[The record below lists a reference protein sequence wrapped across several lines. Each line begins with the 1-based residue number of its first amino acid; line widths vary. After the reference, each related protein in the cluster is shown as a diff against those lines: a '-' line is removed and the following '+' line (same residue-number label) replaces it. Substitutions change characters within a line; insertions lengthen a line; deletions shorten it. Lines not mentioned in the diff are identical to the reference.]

1 MNEPQNI
8 LIIRTDRIGDVVL
21 SLPMAKII
29 KKYFP
34 ACRISF
40 FVRNY
45 TKSLVEN
52 HPYIDEIL
60 ILDEDKGKPSVRTN
74 IERLKNG
81 NFDVVILVY
90 PTFLLSL
97 IVYLSGI
104 KKRIGTGYRWYSF
117 LFTDK
122 VYSHRKYA
130 EKHELEFNVELLK
143 RLNIDEMVT
152 MGAVDYDLQIRAES
166 RSKVEKILTDNLIN
180 TGRPIIIVHPG
191 SGGSAVDLPKEKFRE
206 LVKKIDG
213 SGKYYIIITGS
224 SDEKELC
231 GYLTVSENVKNFSG
245 MFELADLTALIDRSD
260 IFVANSTGPLH
271 IAVALDKFVLG
282 FYPKITACSAERW
295 GPYSKK
301 SFVFK
306 PNVECSKC
314 TREQCE
320 RIDCMSSINTGE
332 VFNKIEQIYDIIS
345 RNGEIHA
352 Q

>member
-1 MNEPQNI
+1 MNGPKNI

-29 KKYFP
+29 KKYHP
-34 ACRISF
+34 SCRISF

-45 TKSLVEN
+45 TKSLIEN
-52 HPYIDEIL
+52 QPYIDGVL
-60 ILDEDKGKPSVRTN
+60 VLDEENGKPTLRRN
-74 IERLKNG
+74 IEKLKDG
-81 NFDVVILVY
+81 EFDAVILVY

-97 IVYLSGI
+97 IVFLSGI

-130 EKHELEFNVELLK
+130 EKHELEFNVELLE
-143 RLNIDEMVT
+143 RLGIVEKISMDS
-152 MGAVDYDLQIRAES
+152 ADYDLQIRADS
-166 RSKVEKILTDNLIN
+166 RSKVEKILTDNLYKP
-180 TGRPIIIVHPG
+180 GRPIIIVHPG

-206 LVKKIDG
+206 LVKKLDG
-213 SGKYYIIITGS
+213 SGKYNIIVTGS

-231 GYLTVSENVKNFSG
+231 GYLTVSEGVMNFSG
-245 MFELADLTALIDRSD
+245 MFELPELTALIDRSD

-271 IAVALDKFVLG
+271 IAAALDKFVIG

-301 SFVFK
+301 GFVFK
-306 PNVECSKC
+306 PNLQCSNC
-314 TREQCE
+314 SREQCK
-320 RIDCMSSINTGE
+320 RIDCMSTINTE
-332 VFNKIEQIYDIIS
+332 QVFNKIEQIYDIIS
-345 RNGEIHA
+345 NNGEIHA
-352 Q
+352 